1 MNIELSHSGVKGMK
15 WGIRKKK
22 SYTEKNARR
31 DARRVQQVQKMM
43 DKHRLGDLKTNG
55 KTIVNWN
62 KTLGKGYALTTVLS
76 TVAAVGMGVASA
88 KLINSYNHNYDVR
101 NALNF
106 IFGYDT
112 KFIIGA
118 TGVGATAALGSWGAV
133 HGGVA
138 TKDLILSSK
147 IKKGLEAQKR
157 LEQHGYS

>member
-15 WGIRKKK
+15 WGIRKKI
-22 SYTEKNARR
+22 YTEKNARR
-31 DARRVQQVQKMM
+31 DARRVQQAQKMM
-43 DKHRLGDLKTNG
+43 DKRRLGDLKANG
-55 KTIVNWN
+55 KTIVNLN
-62 KTLGKGYALTTVLS
+62 KTLGKGYALTTALS

-101 NALNF
+101 NALNH
-106 IFGYDT
+106 IFGHDT

-118 TGVGATAALGSWGAV
+118 TSVGATAALGSWGAA
-133 HGGVA
+133 HGGA
-138 TKDLILSSK
+138 AAKGLIMSSK